1 MKSLLI
7 YNKQLFKYF
16 IYWIAIFWLA
26 KIMFL
31 LFTLDLSKHLSFG
44 EIVGIFGYGLIMDI
58 STACYLL
65 VVPGLLVVFRTII
78 PVRFLNR
85 LMWFYTFLLLFIS
98 ILLIIIDLGLY
109 PYWGTR
115 VNVTIFNYIND
126 TVSLKSSLAF
136 FDILLGLFVIGSFI
150 TGFIFIYRMIF
161 KSGLFPEGNIKW
173 TAALVQLFLVAS
185 LIFPMRGGLDT
196 SPLNLSSVAFSSKLY
211 VNQAAT
217 NFLWNFAKSIDTRD
231 RLSNP
236 CIYMTNEE
244 SVRIFDEYV
253 KNDTIVTRPQL
264 IKLDPEKRPNVILI
278 ILESFSNKAIA
289 PLGGLQ
295 DITPNLNAL
304 HNKSTTFSN
313 FYASGNRSDRGI
325 SALLGGYPSLLRTSI
340 MVYPEKAQNLTLLP
354 EYFNRKNYHTSF
366 YYGGDINFYN
376 LKTFVLQAEFGKL
389 TTKSDFPAE
398 LGRMSKWGVPDGF
411 VFERALEDLK
421 SEQEPFMKTIYT
433 ISSHPP
439 YDVPYSK
446 IKGNSNDEKYLN
458 SVAYTDSCLGVFI
471 DEFRKSALWE
481 NTLLIVTSDHGSLV
495 PGPTN
500 VTEPESYRIPLIWTG
515 GVLDS
520 LQKIETI
527 CQQSDL
533 GTTLIHQ
540 LGWETDSAKFS
551 RDFFSSNPHAFYMLN
566 SGWGY
571 VTPEG
576 YYYFDQEIGDFVSN
590 PANDGKPLDPYFPKA
605 FMQVLHDDFVNR

>member
-1 MKSLLI
+1 
-7 YNKQLFKYF
+7 
-16 IYWIAIFWLA
+16 
-26 KIMFL
+26 MFL